1 MSYMSY
7 GVVQVLLPSLELDL
21 SLGRLSSVDRASGVT
36 LKKAMGDPG
45 SELCLSDLK
54 YLSSVVTH
62 TSTVWSSHLARVFFK
77 LRREK

>member
-1 MSYMSY
+1 
-7 GVVQVLLPSLELDL
+7 
-21 SLGRLSSVDRASGVT
+21 
-36 LKKAMGDPG
+36 MGDPG

-77 LRREK
+77 LRREKKWISLSYTVQNRSVFHPDINTLAAKF